1 MVKAT
6 AIISESFKLR
16 QRLLDNKPFLVE
28 IGKAKRKKTL
38 EKLIKQA
45 NSSELDILRDLL
57 KNISE
62 KNIEI
67 SKSVLNTKKKFDNVV
82 SLIASYQRTP
92 SIHKSQSS
100 LQRFLLKFIHVLPVI
115 AKTVLK

>member
-1 MVKAT
+1 MVKTT
-6 AIISESFKLR
+6 AIISEAFKLR

-28 IGKAKRKKTL
+28 IEKAKRKKKI

-45 NSSELDILRDLL
+45 SSSELDILRDLL
-57 KNISE
+57 KNISD

-67 SKSVLNTKKKFDNVV
+67 SKSVLNTKKKIDNVV
-82 SLIASYQRTP
+82 SVIARYQRTP

-100 LQRFLLKFIHVLPVI
+100 LRRFLLKFSPVLPVI